1 MRWNSPLFRPFVSS
15 TSVRSLARPLVHS
28 LVLLMISRKTN
39 NVDGDELRGEGP
51 ARPDVAEVV
60 ELYRNLIFLRTRPR
74 QLLVR
79 IRVVCL

>member
-1 MRWNSPLFRPFVSS
+1 
-15 TSVRSLARPLVHS
+15 
-28 LVLLMISRKTN
+28 MISRKTN

-51 ARPDVAEVV
+51 ARRDVAEVV